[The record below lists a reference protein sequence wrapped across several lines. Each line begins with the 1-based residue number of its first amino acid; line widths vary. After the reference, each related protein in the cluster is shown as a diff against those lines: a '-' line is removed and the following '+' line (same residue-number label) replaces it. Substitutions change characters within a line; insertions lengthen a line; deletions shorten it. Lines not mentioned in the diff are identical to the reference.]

1 MPLQRPFISSAAA
14 SNVAPSPSGLVPGD
28 GADGRCVELF
38 EFGGEGSDC
47 ISISLGKVLFVKSRD
62 LVVIFF
68 LFLVLDV
75 MCNPTE

>member
-14 SNVAPSPSGLVPGD
+14 SNVAPSPSGLVPGG

-47 ISISLGKVLFVKSRD
+47 ISISLGMVLFVKFRD
-62 LVVIFF
+62 WVVIYFSF
-68 LFLVLDV
+68 EILDV
-75 MCNPTE
+75 KCNHTE